1 MDQVQDIIK
10 IIFGD
15 MGINVSSIVTLFD
28 TLALI
33 VMVVLQ
39 PILKTK
45 LSKSNSENQQLKENN
60 KEQKVEIDKLKKS
73 ISYLANIIVSC
84 YMGNNNIPPEMKRE
98 IASMADELC
107 KEAGVKL
114 SINSQVL
121 IDKVVDYVDHN
132 TNVKN
137 IIEVA
142 EATKESIEKAIEE
155 NTDAIDKINL

>member
-60 KEQKVEIDKLKKS
+60 KEQKIEIDKLKKS

-132 TNVKN
+132 TNIKN

-155 NTDAIDKINL
+155 NADAIDKINL